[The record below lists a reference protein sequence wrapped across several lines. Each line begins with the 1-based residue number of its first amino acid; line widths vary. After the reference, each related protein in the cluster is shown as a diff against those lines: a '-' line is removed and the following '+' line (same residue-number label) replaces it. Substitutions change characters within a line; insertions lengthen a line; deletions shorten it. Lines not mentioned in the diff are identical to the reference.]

1 MKTLLRRFLPPYRG
15 QLALNI
21 LFNLLSTVLS
31 LFSFA
36 AIIPVLR
43 ILFGIQAGVS
53 EYVPVVWAD
62 GVKAVADALNAN
74 LYCWISMQVASGGAG
89 YVLFLLGLFLVVM
102 TGFKCGCA
110 YLASF
115 FMIPIRTGVLRDV
128 RQQLY
133 DKIVSLPIGY
143 FTEQRKGDI
152 MSRMTS
158 DVNEVE
164 VSIMASLDMLFKDP
178 IMVITYLVVLFCLS
192 WQLTLFVLIL
202 LPVAGGLIGR
212 IGRSLKRRSTRG
224 QELTADLLS
233 QIEETL
239 GGLRVVKAFNAEEQL
254 SGRFSLLNNRTR
266 RTFNRIN
273 RRYQLA
279 HPVSEFL
286 GTALIAVLLWYG
298 GGLILSAHSSIDA
311 AVFIYYLVIFYSI
324 INPAKDLS
332 KAAYSVR
339 KGMASLERI
348 DAILQAE
355 SAIKEPV
362 DPIDIH
368 SAMGYAAGDCPQ
380 VSAPS
385 SKDSTRGLS
394 PMCSDVAAPS
404 SAAGTQQSINSPEFI
419 EYKNVSFSYTPG
431 VPVLSDINLTIR
443 RGQTV
448 AFVGQSGSG
457 KTTLLD
463 LLPRFYDPD
472 EGQILLGGTDIRSFR
487 TRDLRA
493 LMGIVNQEAILFN
506 DTILSNIIF
515 GADTSAYP
523 SDEALMADVR
533 EAARRAN
540 ALDFIEATPDGF
552 LTVIG
557 DRGSRLSGGQR
568 QRLSI
573 ARAIFRRPEILI
585 LDEATSALDSE
596 SELLV
601 QQALDNLILPLPLQG
616 EGAGER
622 GSSVTRLVVAHRLST
637 VRNADL
643 ICVLHEGR
651 IVERGTHDELLALG
665 GYYSRLTD
673 LQNA

>member
-254 SGRFSLLNNRTR
+254 SGRFAELNNRTR

-362 DPIDIH
+362 DPIEN
-368 SAMGYAAGDCPQ
+368 
-380 VSAPS
+380 PS
-385 SKDSTRGLS
+385 SSL
-394 PMCSDVAAPS
+394 AAHQGSASS

-472 EGQILLGGTDIRSFR
+472 EGQILLCGTDIRSFR

-601 QQALDNLILPLPLQG
+601 QQALDNLLLPLPLQG
-616 EGAGER
+616 KGAGER